1 MPTVS
6 RTPPQPSRDQAPAG
20 SPTASAAPE
29 LATLIDTHQHAVWR
43 YLRLLG
49 ADADEADDLMQE
61 AFLAVDAALR
71 RGDVLRD
78 AGAFLRGAARNL
90 LLAAR
95 RKARRDP
102 IAGQWADAV
111 DAFVTTAPE
120 ALEDA
125 RLERLRRCLAQLGG
139 RAREAVQLHHCDG
152 ASLDETARRME
163 LGLEG
168 ARSLLA
174 RARRALR
181 DCIERTDERQA

>member
-6 RTPPQPSRDQAPAG
+6 RTPAQPSRDQAPTRPPTPADAPLAG
-20 SPTASAAPE
+20 
-29 LATLIDTHQHAVWR
+29 LIDTHQHAVWR

-71 RGDVLRD
+71 RGTELRD
-78 AGAFLRGAARNL
+78 AGAVVRGAARNL
-90 LLAAR
+90 LLATR
-95 RKARRDP
+95 RKARREP
-102 IAGQWADAV
+102 IAQQWADAV

-139 RAREAVQLHHCDG
+139 RAREAGQLHHCDG
-152 ASLDETARRME
+152 VSLDETARLME

-181 DCIERTDERQA
+181 DCIERTDERDA